1 MAVRGG
7 FGLYHNQWMG
17 KLAGTAPQSAFKK
30 QVNLQRPAFPVP
42 SLDNLPAG
50 TISYLT
56 IDPDVLTPTVYQYNF
71 IVERQFLTDLV
82 VTVGYVGHHGLHWLR
97 AIEANP
103 NVASYLPDGT
113 PYFPGTPPRV
123 NPSFG
128 AVEQIETD
136 AISNYHA
143 LQLRVAKNY
152 AHRIQLAANYTF
164 SKGINDGTMW
174 RSAQT
179 LSTGTGAHIPD
190 DRSNDRSLSPYHQSS
205 VFTFNTNIRL
215 PGDSLTGLAGAIL
228 KGWEANSIL
237 TATTG
242 IPFSIAIPF
251 NNSNNGDRQAPDR
264 PSLVAGRS
272 NNPVVGKV
280 EQWYDPT
287 AFVLPPRGFYGN
299 LGRNTVIGPGI
310 ANLDFSL
317 VKNFRFTERNAL
329 AFRLEF
335 FNILNHANF
344 GLPNRYAFTS
354 SGAIAG
360 NAGAIQTLTTS
371 SRQIQFGLRYT
382 F

>member
-1 MAVRGG
+1 
-7 FGLYHNQWMG
+7 
-17 KLAGTAPQSAFKK
+17 
-30 QVNLQRPAFPVP
+30 
-42 SLDNLPAG
+42 
-50 TISYLT
+50 
-56 IDPDVLTPTVYQYNF
+56 
-71 IVERQFLTDLV
+71 
-82 VTVGYVGHHGLHWLR
+82 
-97 AIEANP
+97 
-103 NVASYLPDGT
+103 
-113 PYFPGTPPRV
+113 
-123 NPSFG
+123 
-128 AVEQIETD
+128 
-136 AISNYHA
+136 
-143 LQLRVAKNY
+143 
-152 AHRIQLAANYTF
+152 
-164 SKGINDGTMW
+164 
-174 RSAQT
+174 
-179 LSTGTGAHIPD
+179 
-190 DRSNDRSLSPYHQSS
+190 
-205 VFTFNTNIRL
+205 
-215 PGDSLTGLAGAIL
+215 LTGLAGAVL